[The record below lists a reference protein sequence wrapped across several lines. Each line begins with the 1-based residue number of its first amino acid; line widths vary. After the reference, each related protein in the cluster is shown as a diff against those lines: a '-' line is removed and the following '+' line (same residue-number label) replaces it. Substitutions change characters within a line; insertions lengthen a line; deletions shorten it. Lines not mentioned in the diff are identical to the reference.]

1 MVNIYGSHNQM
12 QESANAIY
20 RVTDTQGHKQIYY
33 MYNILKTSDVKWPSS
48 KKVVKGWTCVV
59 EPTEDNLDDRSLTY
73 EYPEINLSDIE
84 DTWFRRELGVKDY
97 QRVKYDPVILE
108 SYSNDD
114 SDSDMFDGDGEDSSN
129 SELEY

>member
-59 EPTEDNLDDRSLTY
+59 EPTEDNFVDRSLTY

-108 SYSNDD
+108 SYNNDSD
-114 SDSDMFDGDGEDSSN
+114 NDSDMFDGEDSSN